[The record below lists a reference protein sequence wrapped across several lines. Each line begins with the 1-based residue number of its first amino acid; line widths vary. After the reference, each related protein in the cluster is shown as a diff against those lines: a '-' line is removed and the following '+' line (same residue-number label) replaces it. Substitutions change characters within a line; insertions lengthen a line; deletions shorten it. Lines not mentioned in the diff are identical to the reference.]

1 MDLHRVREHTHM
13 FFSCVYSWGIHLLQ
27 IIFQFLLQNECSIL
41 PYLPQFLWHGAAPEA
56 GWDCTTCSFPPS
68 TSTTNMS
75 LRQALSVPPFSVCTL
90 ACWWECDCSMMHE
103 HQSPGKPLPS
113 QQYSTS
119 PRGYRR
125 STRTSLS
132 KWDSGKF
139 LCGTQRV
146 NPVRISKASSPCFDA
161 FLVPASY

>member
-1 MDLHRVREHTHM
+1 MDLHRVREHTYVL
-13 FFSCVYSWGIHLLQ
+13 FLRVLLRNTL
-27 IIFQFLLQNECSIL
+27 ITDHISISPSKRVFHSSL
-41 PYLPQFLWHGAAPEA
+41 SSTISVARGSTGSRLGLH
-56 GWDCTTCSFPPS
+56 DCSFPAS

-90 ACWWECDCSMMHE
+90 ACWWERDRSRMHG

-139 LCGTQRV
+139 LCGAQRV